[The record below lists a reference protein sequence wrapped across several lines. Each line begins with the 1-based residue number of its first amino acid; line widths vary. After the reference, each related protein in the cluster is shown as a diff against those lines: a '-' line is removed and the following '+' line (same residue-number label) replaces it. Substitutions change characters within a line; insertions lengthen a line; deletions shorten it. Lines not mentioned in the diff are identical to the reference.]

1 MINSKLTIYLIIEI
15 ITLQKK
21 SGDEDEPDD
30 APAEPRPPLADEDPL
45 HPLGQRAQGP
55 HCLHE

>member
-1 MINSKLTIYLIIEI
+1 M

-30 APAEPRPPLADEDPL
+30 APAEPSPPLADEDPL

>member
-1 MINSKLTIYLIIEI
+1 M
-15 ITLQKK
+15 LQKT

-30 APAEPRPPLADEDPL
+30 APSEPRPALPHEDPL
-45 HPLGQRAQGP
+45 HPLSQRAQGP